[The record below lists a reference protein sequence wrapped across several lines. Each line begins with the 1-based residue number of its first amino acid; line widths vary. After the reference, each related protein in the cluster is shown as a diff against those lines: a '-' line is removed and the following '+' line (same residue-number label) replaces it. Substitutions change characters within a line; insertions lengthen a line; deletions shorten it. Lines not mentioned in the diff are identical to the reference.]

1 MEGTL
6 LRPRRYRTHDQT
18 RIVAAC
24 FWLALAIAVRV
35 LGRTTW
41 ELSVSDLSEL
51 LGRMP
56 VPVLDA
62 VRATFAGIAGIAVLV
77 LLVGVLV
84 RRQWVGAMS
93 AALAAALAAGVAA
106 VCVVAGLVVVDET
119 AARTAVGIALDP
131 RLVAAA
137 AGALTV
143 ARPWLPRRWRW
154 ACPTLLVLYVPV
166 LLIAGGTEL
175 ASLLVTLAIG
185 NLVGAVVLLAVRS
198 PSCLLPMGAV
208 LEELASRGLEVERV
222 RLDPPARGP
231 FVAHV
236 ELARD
241 EWSGTGTAHRL
252 RLEVLSDDDRTADAL
267 ARLRRL
273 LTLRR
278 PGDAAPFPSLRR
290 AVEHEALV
298 SLAAERAGVV
308 TPGRMLVGQPTA
320 AWMMLGTTEPVGT
333 PLTTLFP
340 DTTARRRRRK
350 TSDAAPGA
358 GAPTLALPA
367 DAAPADAAP
376 AGDGAGAVAVP
387 VPDAEELLGQLWED
401 LATLRRAR
409 VAHRAVR
416 PAALAV
422 RDDGRLVLTDFRSGQ
437 IAAPDVQ
444 LDLDLAQG
452 LYTAALVAGAEAAVR
467 TAVARLGPD
476 LVVRGARGLGPVVVP
491 REARGPRHAR
501 DALIEDVR
509 LEVERQCD
517 VQAVQTYQLSR
528 FSRRQLVQLVLLV
541 GLTYVALPLVGQLPR
556 TVDAVRTA
564 DPVWAVLALVI
575 AALGPV
581 AAALSLRS
589 CTTAQLPAGRTV
601 AVQVAT
607 SFVGTSTPASVGSLA
622 LNARYLTQTGGLPI
636 AAASGVIA
644 LQSVVQVVTHVGLL
658 AILAV
663 IAGKTLDL
671 SHLVP
676 GKSVVLLVIALL
688 LAVVGVVLSVPRLRR
703 TVLTQA
709 RLRLREVVSELGSLA
724 RRPGRLALAVVGS
737 CGVTLASAAALWA
750 CLLAFGGG
758 SEFVAAAFVT
768 MVGAT
773 LATAAPTPGGVG
785 AVEAALIGG
794 LAAFGVPSEVA
805 VPTAFFYR
813 LLTCWLP
820 VFAGWFVL
828 RWLQRR
834 RYV

>member
-1 MEGTL
+1 M
-6 LRPRRYRTHDQT
+6 
-18 RIVAAC
+18 
-24 FWLALAIAVRV
+24 

-56 VPVLDA
+56 VPLLDA

-84 RRQWVGAMS
+84 RRRWVGAWS
-93 AALAAALAAGVAA
+93 AALAAVLAAGVAA
-106 VCVVAGLVVVDET
+106 ICVVAGLLVVDET
-119 AARTAVGIALDP
+119 AARTAVGIVLDP

-175 ASLLVTLAIG
+175 ASLLVELAIG

-198 PSCLLPMGAV
+198 PSCLLPLDAV
-208 LEELASRGLEVERV
+208 LDELASRGLEVRSV
-222 RLDPPARGP
+222 RLEPPARGP
-231 FVAHV
+231 FVAQV

-267 ARLRRL
+267 ARLRRV

-308 TPGRMLVGQPTA
+308 TPGRMLVGQPTNG
-320 AWMMLGTTEPVGT
+320 WMMLGTTEPVGT
-333 PLTTLFP
+333 PLTALFP
-340 DTTARRRRRK
+340 DATERKRRPAPAAA
-350 TSDAAPGA
+350 DPAAPDV
-358 GAPTLALPA
+358 A
-367 DAAPADAAP
+367 D
-376 AGDGAGAVAVP
+376 
-387 VPDAEELLGQLWED
+387 LLDQLWDD

-422 RDDGRLVLTDFRSGQ
+422 RDDGRLVLMDFRSGQ

-452 LYTAALVAGAEAAVR
+452 LYTAALVAGAETAVR

-476 LVVRGARGLGPVVVP
+476 LVVHGARGLGPVVVP

-589 CTTAQLPAGRTV
+589 CTTVQLPRGRTV

-622 LNARYLTQTGGLPI
+622 LNARYLTQTGGLPF

-658 AILAV
+658 AVLAV

-676 GKSVVLLVIALL
+676 GKSLVLLVIALL

-703 TVLTQA
+703 TVLAQA
-709 RLRLREVVSELGSLA
+709 RLRLREVVSELGALA

-820 VFAGWFVL
+820 VLAGWFVL

>member
-1 MEGTL
+1 M
-6 LRPRRYRTHDQT
+6 
-18 RIVAAC
+18 
-24 FWLALAIAVRV
+24 
-35 LGRTTW
+35 
-41 ELSVSDLSEL
+41 
-51 LGRMP
+51 
-56 VPVLDA
+56 
-62 VRATFAGIAGIAVLV
+62 
-77 LLVGVLV
+77 
-84 RRQWVGAMS
+84 
-93 AALAAALAAGVAA
+93 
-106 VCVVAGLVVVDET
+106 
-119 AARTAVGIALDP
+119 
-131 RLVAAA
+131 
-137 AGALTV
+137 
-143 ARPWLPRRWRW
+143 
-154 ACPTLLVLYVPV
+154 

-175 ASLLVTLAIG
+175 ASLLVTLALG

-198 PSCLLPMGAV
+198 PSCLLPLDAV
-208 LEELASRGLEVERV
+208 LAELTSRGLEVEAV

-236 ELARD
+236 ELAKD

-278 PGDAAPFPSLRR
+278 PGDTVPFSSLRR

-298 SLAAERAGVV
+298 ALAAERAGVV
-308 TPGRMLVGQPTA
+308 TPGRMLVGQPEQS
-320 AWMMLGTTEPVGT
+320 WMMLGTTEPVGT

-350 TSDAAPGA
+350 AALA
-358 GAPTLALPA
+358 AEAPTPDGV
-367 DAAPADAAP
+367 DATAPAAR
-376 AGDGAGAVAVP
+376 
-387 VPDAEELLGQLWED
+387 AEDLLDQLWDD

-422 RDDGRLVLTDFRSGQ
+422 RDDGRLVLSDFRSGQ

-467 TAVARLGPD
+467 TAVARLGPE

-491 REARGPRHAR
+491 REARGPKHAR

-509 LEVERQCD
+509 VEVERQCD

-541 GLTYVALPLVGQLPR
+541 GLTYVALPLIGQLPR

-564 DPVWAVLALVI
+564 NPLWAVVALVI

-589 CTTAQLPAGRTV
+589 CTTAQLPPGRTV

-663 IAGKTLDL
+663 VAGQTLDL

-688 LAVVGVVLSVPRLRR
+688 LAVVGVVLAVPRLRR

-709 RLRLREVVSELGSLA
+709 RIRLREVVAELGSLA

-758 SEFVAAAFVT
+758 NKFVAAAFVT

-813 LLTCWLP
+813 FLTCWLP
-820 VFAGWFVL
+820 VLAGWFVL

>member
-1 MEGTL
+1 M
-6 LRPRRYRTHDQT
+6 
-18 RIVAAC
+18 
-24 FWLALAIAVRV
+24 

-41 ELSVSDLSEL
+41 ELSVADLSEL

-56 VPVLDA
+56 APLLDA
-62 VRATFAGIAGIAVLV
+62 VRATFAGIAGISVAV

-84 RRQWVGAMS
+84 RRRWVGAWS
-93 AALAAALAAGVAA
+93 AAVAAVLAAGVAA
-106 VCVVAGLVVVDET
+106 VGVVAGLVVVDET

-175 ASLLVTLAIG
+175 ASLLVTLGLG

-198 PSCLLPMGAV
+198 PSCLLPLDAV
-208 LEELASRGLEVERV
+208 LDELTSRGLEVEAV

-236 ELARD
+236 ELAKD

-273 LTLRR
+273 VTLRR
-278 PGDAAPFPSLRR
+278 PGDTVPFSSLRR

-298 SLAAERAGVV
+298 ALAAERAGVV

-320 AWMMLGTTEPVGT
+320 SWMMLGTTEPVGT
-333 PLTTLFP
+333 PLTALFP
-340 DTTARRRRRK
+340 DATARRRRRK
-350 TSDAAPGA
+350 
-358 GAPTLALPA
+358 
-367 DAAPADAAP
+367 AAPAAAATPDGVDAI
-376 AGDGAGAVAVP
+376 VP
-387 VPDAEELLGQLWED
+387 TPSAEELLDQLWD
-401 LATLRRAR
+401 DIATLRRAR

-437 IAAPDVQ
+437 IAAPDAQ

-476 LVVRGARGLGPVVVP
+476 LVVRGAQGLGPVVVP
-491 REARGPRHAR
+491 REARGPKHAR

-556 TVDAVRTA
+556 TIEAVRTA
-564 DPVWAVLALVI
+564 NPVWAAVALVI
-575 AALGPV
+575 AAFGPV

-589 CTTAQLPAGRTV
+589 CTTAQLPLGRTV

-663 IAGKTLDL
+663 VAGQTLDL

-676 GKSVVLLVIALL
+676 GKSLVLLVIALL
-688 LAVVGVVLSVPRLRR
+688 LAVVGVVLAVPRLRR

-709 RLRLREVVSELGSLA
+709 RMRLREVVVELGSLA

-758 SEFVAAAFVT
+758 NKFVAAAFVT

-813 LLTCWLP
+813 FLTCWLP
-820 VFAGWFVL
+820 VLAGWFVL

>member
-24 FWLALAIAVRV
+24 FWLAVAIAVRM

-84 RRQWVGAMS
+84 RRQWLGALS
-93 AALAAALAAGVAA
+93 AALAAVLAAGVAA

-119 AARTAVGIALDP
+119 AARTAVGIVLDP

-137 AGALTV
+137 AGALSV

-198 PSCLLPMGAV
+198 PSCLLPLEAV
-208 LEELASRGLEVERV
+208 LAELASRGLEVERV

-231 FVAHV
+231 FVAHL

-241 EWSGTGTAHRL
+241 DWSGTGTAHRL

-308 TPGRMLVGQPTA
+308 TPGRMLVGQPTS

-340 DTTARRRRRK
+340 DTTARRRHRK
-350 TSDAAPGA
+350 TV
-358 GAPTLALPA
+358 
-367 DAAPADAAP
+367 AAPAAEAP
-376 AGDGAGAVAVP
+376 AGAVVTA
-387 VPDAEELLGQLWED
+387 PDAEELLDQLWDD

-422 RDDGRLVLTDFRSGQ
+422 RDDGRLVLSDFRSGQ

-541 GLTYVALPLVGQLPR
+541 GLTYVALPLIGQLPR

-589 CTTAQLPAGRTV
+589 CTTAQLPGGRTV

-676 GKSVVLLVIALL
+676 GKSLVLLVIALL
-688 LAVVGVVLSVPRLRR
+688 LAAVGVVLSVPRLRR

-709 RLRLREVVSELGSLA
+709 RLRLREVVAELGSLA
-724 RRPGRLALAVVGS
+724 RRPARLALAVVGS

-813 LLTCWLP
+813 FLTCWLP
-820 VFAGWFVL
+820 VLTGWFVL